1 MPNYDEIE
9 QAVDMTDSLRTIDDV
24 EDVSMEVQVLKLL
37 KDLKKEISY
46 GSFPY
51 WRFSLGPISLYI
63 GYNTSKGI
71 IYISM
76 ANMSIKSSTMED
88 KFQETQFK
96 NKNNQDYSDEES
108 DEDNPK
114 SELQLTIEKQLS
126 QKLWQL
132 CNWNVTGFNFDFG
145 GQRTIRAPD
154 VVFKQFAIWMCY
166 RIGPFKGNYSPIK
179 VTNVMF
185 KSESEFKAI
194 DDKFKKELKNS

>member
-1 MPNYDEIE
+1 MLSTIKYAHILVNYVQKIFIFIAFVCTDADITFPNHF
-9 QAVDMTDSLRTIDDV
+9 
-24 EDVSMEVQVLKLL
+24 
-37 KDLKKEISY
+37 
-46 GSFPY
+46 FPY

-114 SELQLTIEKQLS
+114 SELQLTIELS

-179 VTNVMF
+179 VANVMF

>member
-1 MPNYDEIE
+1 ML
-9 QAVDMTDSLRTIDDV
+9 STIKYAHIL
-24 EDVSMEVQVLKLL
+24 QTL
-37 KDLKKEISY
+37 ISHFRII
-46 GSFPY
+46 SFPY

-114 SELQLTIEKQLS
+114 SELQLTIEVL
-126 QKLWQL
+126 
-132 CNWNVTGFNFDFG
+132 
-145 GQRTIRAPD
+145 A
-154 VVFKQFAIWMCY
+154 Y
-166 RIGPFKGNYSPIK
+166 RITAQYI
-179 VTNVMF
+179 T
-185 KSESEFKAI
+185 
-194 DDKFKKELKNS
+194 KFRTDSS

>member
-1 MPNYDEIE
+1 
-9 QAVDMTDSLRTIDDV
+9 
-24 EDVSMEVQVLKLL
+24 
-37 KDLKKEISY
+37 
-46 GSFPY
+46 
-51 WRFSLGPISLYI
+51 
-63 GYNTSKGI
+63 
-71 IYISM
+71 
-76 ANMSIKSSTMED
+76 MED

-185 KSESEFKAI
+185 KKPGFLI
-194 DDKFKKELKNS
+194 DIDRNMRVLYSWRWYRKNTVLYYEHDWENINTRVSDRDSYRLR